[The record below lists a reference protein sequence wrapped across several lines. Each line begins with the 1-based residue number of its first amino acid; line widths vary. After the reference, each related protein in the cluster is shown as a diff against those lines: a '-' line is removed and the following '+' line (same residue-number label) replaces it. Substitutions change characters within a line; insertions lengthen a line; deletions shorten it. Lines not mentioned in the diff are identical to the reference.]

1 MANPL
6 AGQRS
11 GDYRVAMRPSEQIP
25 LKESTI
31 PAEGEVGTSPRLS
44 ELKSVR
50 TAEERLALLDEMLT
64 EAAGLGL
71 LMRTPDDEP
80 LDGRTLSLRGRS
92 TLNFGSCSYLGL
104 ELDPRMRE
112 AVCAAV
118 MRYGT
123 QFSSSRT
130 YMSAPLYPELEHRL
144 ELMFGGHVLV
154 VPSTSMGHIAA
165 LPVLVGSGDAVVLDQ
180 QLHHSV
186 QSAVNQLRP
195 QGTTVELIRH
205 SRLDQLEEAIERL
218 APRHRSIWYLA
229 DGVYSMYADLAPF
242 ARLVELLDRHEQL
255 HLYIDD
261 SHGVGWSGVHG
272 RGPAL
277 QAIGNHERVVVAA
290 SLNKSF
296 AAAGAAL
303 VFPAAELKRR
313 VRTLGGPMIF
323 SGPVQPPMLGAAL
336 ASARIHLSP
345 ELEQR
350 QAALRERIS
359 LSTEL
364 LQEFCLPLQCAELT
378 PIRYVTLGL
387 PRVAETVAA
396 RLLDDGFYVNLAMFP
411 AVPMKQAG
419 VRFTL
424 TLHQQ
429 PRDIRALVEALA
441 RHVPDAL
448 AATAVSS
455 TPRAG
460 ATPAANPAV
469 ALSRAEPTAGLR
481 LEHHRSIVALDAREW
496 DSLLGARGSFSA
508 SGLDFLER
516 AFGGGRPE
524 DRWMFHYYIVRDEHG
539 RPVLATF
546 FTAGLWKE
554 DMLSTTAVSRLV
566 EARRADDPYYL
577 TAQTFAMGSLLS
589 EGDHLY
595 LDRDADW
602 RGALGMLLEAIGE
615 HAQQA
620 GAGTIVLR
628 DLAAGDRELGDALH
642 ENGYVK
648 LTMPDSLILDAVA
661 PDDTQWLDGLSPRS
675 RVHQRREVIPF
686 DATFD
691 IEILRHGGRVP
702 NDHELSRLHGLYCNV
717 REHSL
722 EINSFELPRTMLREM
737 LAHDCWELMV
747 MRLRDH
753 PSKQPIAFGAH
764 FIGPRHYAP
773 MIIGLDYEHVRTHH
787 SYRQALRQALLRA
800 RAHRSERVL
809 LGMGASLEKHR
820 FGATAT
826 KRCAYAQS
834 AEHYN
839 QEVLAAIAAEALAAA

>member
-1 MANPL
+1 
-6 AGQRS
+6 
-11 GDYRVAMRPSEQIP
+11 
-25 LKESTI
+25 
-31 PAEGEVGTSPRLS
+31 
-44 ELKSVR
+44 
-50 TAEERLALLDEMLT
+50 
-64 EAAGLGL
+64 
-71 LMRTPDDEP
+71 MRTPDDAP
-80 LDGRTLSLRGRS
+80 IDGRTLSLGGRS

-130 YMSAPLYPELEHRL
+130 YMSAPPYPELEDRL
-144 ELMFGGHVLV
+144 ERIFGGHVLV
-154 VPSTSMGHIAA
+154 VPSTSIGHIAA
-165 LPVLVGSGDAVVLDQ
+165 LPVLVGSHDAVVLDQ
-180 QLHHSV
+180 QVHHSV

-205 SRLDQLEEAIERL
+205 SRLEQLEEAIERL
-218 APRHRSIWYLA
+218 APRHQSIWYLA
-229 DGVYSMYADLAPF
+229 DGVYSMFADLAPF
-242 ARLVELLDRHEQL
+242 AGLVELLDRHEQL

-277 QAIGNHERVVVAA
+277 QAIGQHERMVIAA

-303 VFPAAELKRR
+303 VFPTAELKRR
-313 VRTLGGPMIF
+313 VQTLGGPMIF

-336 ASARIHLSP
+336 ESARIHLSP

-359 LSTEL
+359 LCTGL
-364 LQEFCLPLQCAELT
+364 LREFCLPLACDELT
-378 PIRYVTLGL
+378 PIRYLTLGL
-387 PRVAETVAA
+387 PRVAQDVAA
-396 RLLDDGFYVNLAMFP
+396 RLLDDGFYVNLAIFP
-411 AVPMKQAG
+411 AVAMKHAG

-424 TLHQQ
+424 TLHHE

-448 AATAVSS
+448 AATAVSNPS
-455 TPRAG
+455 RAQPARS
-460 ATPAANPAV
+460 ATAAAV
-469 ALSRAEPTAGLR
+469 APSRAKPIDGLR
-481 LEHHRSIVALDAREW
+481 LEYHRSIGMLDRGEW

-508 SGLDFLER
+508 SGLDFLEH
-516 AFGGGRPE
+516 AFASGRPE
-524 DRWMFHYYIVRDEHG
+524 DRWTFHYYIVRDAHA

-554 DMLSTTAVSRLV
+554 DMLSTAAVSRLV

-602 RGALGMLLEAIGE
+602 RGALAMLLDAISE
-615 HAQQA
+615 HAEQA
-620 GAGTIVLR
+620 GAGTLVLR
-628 DLAAGDRELGDALH
+628 DLAAGDQQLSDALRDS
-642 ENGYVK
+642 GYVK
-648 LTMPDSLILDAVA
+648 LAMPDSLILDTVA
-661 PDDTQWLDGLSPRS
+661 PDDTQWLAGLSPRS
-675 RVHQRREVIPF
+675 RLHQRREVLPF
-686 DATFD
+686 DNTFE
-691 IEILRHGGRVP
+691 IEIVRHGGRELG
-702 NDHELSRLHGLYCNV
+702 DHELAQLHRLYRNV

-722 EINSFELPRTMLREM
+722 EINSFELPRTLLREM
-737 LAHDCWELMV
+737 LAHDCWELML
-747 MRLRDH
+747 MRLREH
-753 PSKQPIAFGAH
+753 PSTEPVAFGAH
-764 FIGPRHYAP
+764 FIGQHHYAP
-773 MIIGLDYEHVRTHH
+773 MIIGLDYDHVRSHH

-800 RAHRSERVL
+800 RAHQSDRIL

-826 KRCAYAQS
+826 KRCAYAQT
-834 AEHYN
+834 AEHYD
-839 QEVLAAIAAEALAAA
+839 QEVLINIAAESLAAA